1 MQRAAAGLRGQ
12 IVELDARRVDEEV
25 ALDRAEAG
33 RKIRDASRCVF
44 DVNTTGDAWTVE
56 RAFEDAINLRGACT
70 GDRWNQA
77 REQPKIQGAIQTHV
91 KHAALGELRLSGNDE
106 VRVRALKGG

>member
-1 MQRAAAGLRGQ
+1 MQCAPARLRSE
-12 IVELDARRVDEEV
+12 IVELDARCVDEEV
-25 ALDRAEAG
+25 ALDCAEAS
-33 RKIRDASRCVF
+33 RKIGYANRCAF

-56 RAFEDAINLRGACT
+56 RAFEDAINLRGART

-77 REQPKIQGAIQTHV
+77 GEQPKIQGAIQTHV
-91 KHAALGELRLSGNDE
+91 KHAALGELRFSGNDE